1 MTRADTAGGVSANRA
16 AKLWPSALS
25 QSWLPPGEPLGAHHS
40 RPVAGAG
47 SRGSGGPGWGKRGA
61 RSDFK
66 PARSEIILRTTV
78 VRLSADSS
86 AVQSTQL
93 IGLSWQYALVLACW
107 VRLRFSPARSVG
119 LRG

>member
-25 QSWLPPGEPLGAHHS
+25 QSWLATGGPLGSHHS
-40 RPVAGAG
+40 RPVWGTCSLG
-47 SRGSGGPGWGKRGA
+47 SAGPGSGKRGA

-93 IGLSWQYALVLACW
+93 IGLSWQSPLLLACW